1 MNKRHFLIAVSAL
14 MVRPAWALYDPK
26 PNAFLT
32 SAIGSWRGT
41 LTYADYQKP
50 DRLVTLQ
57 TKLTVSLTGPDELA
71 LYYAFDD
78 GPGKIVYS
86 YERML
91 FDFSK
96 NELAWISGAAKPGK
110 IDYKLTSAKL
120 IEGNSVFQFERTVDA
135 GVDKY
140 DFEIAARSWVL
151 TKREVRAGKPDLQRS
166 KYEFTKET

>member
-1 MNKRHFLIAVSAL
+1 MHKRNFLLAIGAFAAK
-14 MVRPAWALYDPK
+14 PAWALYDPK
-26 PNAFLT
+26 PNALLAP
-32 SAIGSWRGT
+32 AIGSWRGT

-50 DRLVTLQ
+50 GQLVTLEA
-57 TKLTVSLTGPDELA
+57 KLAVSLSGPDELA

-96 NELAWISGAAKPGK
+96 NEMAWLSGTSKPET
-110 IDYKLTSAKL
+110 IQYKVTSAKL
-120 IEGNSVFQFERTVDA
+120 IDANSVFQFERTVEA

-140 DFEIAARSWVL
+140 DFAIKARSWAL
-151 TKREVRAGKPDLQRS
+151 TKRELRAGKADLQRS
-166 KYEFTKET
+166 KYEFTKES